1 MMKKNWVARPLS
13 LSLAVVVLFCT
24 LNGGSIISNV
34 VSCGILQ
41 RDVVHCSMPASID
54 RARSLEGHQN
64 RTSLF
69 KFITIVVV
77 IVFAIDNA
85 SSSSSMLAKFVL
97 LLSCMCVCVC
107 NDGSCS
113 SFAVSSLIYG
123 AFKGV
128 VVRGGFPNGVQ
139 YRYPELGLKLCCRL
153 VGGRYWLDG
162 ADG

>member
-41 RDVVHCSMPASID
+41 RDVGHCFDAASID
-54 RARSLEGHQN
+54 RARSLDGHQN

-69 KFITIVVV
+69 KFIAIVVV
-77 IVFAIDNA
+77 IVLAIDNA

-128 VVRGGFPNGVQ
+128 VVGVVFRTGFNTGIQ
-139 YRYPELGLKLCCRL
+139 S
-153 VGGRYWLDG
+153 WD
-162 ADG
+162 